1 MAYSTVPKMRR
12 DGKIVLLD
20 STTPTPVSLEVA
32 FEEGTLAFTPTK
44 PAQVIIRDRH
54 AITNVR
60 RGDEEPIASGS
71 FSLFLREFTDSV
83 QAGSVLDFVNKTGF
97 YSSNISTGAS
107 GSPQIEEYCI
117 DIQYT
122 VDGLSLGDDSD
133 HTATLTK
140 CICDIAFSE
149 GDPSTLT
156 INFVSFGTVTYSGPS

>member
-1 MAYSTVPKMRR
+1 MVGCPKAGPGQGSR
-12 DGKIVLLD
+12 L
-20 STTPTPVSLEVA
+20 
-32 FEEGTLAFTPTK
+32 
-44 PAQVIIRDRH
+44 
-54 AITNVR
+54 
-60 RGDEEPIASGS
+60 SGLS
-71 FSLFLREFTDSV
+71 GVFTDSV

>member
-12 DGKIVLLD
+12 DGKITLKD
-20 STTPTPVSLEVA
+20 GTGTPVTLEVS

-44 PAQVIIRDRH
+44 PAQVILRDRH

-60 RGDEEPIASGS
+60 RGDEEPAASGS
-71 FSLFLREFTDSV
+71 FSIYLREFTDS
-83 QAGSVLDFVNKTGF
+83 ANLGSVLDFVNKTGG
-97 YSSNISTGAS
+97 YAANVSTGAS
-107 GSPQIEEYCI
+107 GTPQIEEYCI
-117 DIQYT
+117 DIEYT
-122 VDGLSLGDDSD
+122 VEGTDLGDDSD

-156 INFVSFGTVTYSGPS
+156 INFVSFGAVSYTGPS